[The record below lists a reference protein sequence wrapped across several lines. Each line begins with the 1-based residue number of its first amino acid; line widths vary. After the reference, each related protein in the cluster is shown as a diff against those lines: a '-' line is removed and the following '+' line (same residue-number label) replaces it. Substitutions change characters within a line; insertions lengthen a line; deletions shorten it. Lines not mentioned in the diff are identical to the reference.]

1 MGEKKV
7 KEYIVKTSATLI
19 EEFVV
24 EAKSKDEA
32 WKKWCNSDYLDV
44 KQTEIN
50 DPQIEEVRE
59 K

>member
-1 MGEKKV
+1 MT
-7 KEYIVKTSATLI
+7 EYIVKTSATLI

-32 WKKWCNSDYLDV
+32 KDKWCKSDYLDV
-44 KQTEIN
+44 QQTEIN